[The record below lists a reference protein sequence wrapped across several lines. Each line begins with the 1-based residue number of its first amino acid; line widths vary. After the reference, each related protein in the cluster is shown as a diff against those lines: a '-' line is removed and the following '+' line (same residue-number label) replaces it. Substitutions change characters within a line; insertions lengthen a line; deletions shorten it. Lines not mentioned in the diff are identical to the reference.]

1 MKICLLTI
9 GKTTTPYLKEGI
21 EEYICRI
28 SRMIQFEMRNLPDVK
43 TSKKLTPELQKIS
56 EGEMILSQFQG
67 GDHVVLLDER
77 GKEFTSRQ
85 FSEFIERQTM
95 AVSKNLYFVVGGPYG
110 FSQGVYD
117 RANSMMSLSKMTFP
131 HEMVRMFFVEQL
143 YRACAISRNLPYH
156 HD

>member
-1 MKICLLTI
+1 
-9 GKTTTPYLKEGI
+9 
-21 EEYICRI
+21 
-28 SRMIQFEMRNLPDVK
+28 MIQFEVRNLPDVK
-43 TSKKLTPELQKIS
+43 TSRKLTPELQKQS
-56 EGEMILSQFQG
+56 EGEMILAQFQG

-77 GKEFTSRQ
+77 GTEFTSRQ
-85 FSEFIERQTM
+85 FSELLERYAMT
-95 AVSKNLYFVVGGPYG
+95 VPRTLYFVVGGPYG
-110 FSQGVYD
+110 FSPEVYK